1 MLNQPET
8 QEALGGITSSCW
20 KFRGII
26 SFNPLSLESEY
37 LEYVHFTEGKA
48 EAASVLPEHTAGWAH
63 SLVVACSSSE
73 FSQVSYVSPMQHKTD
88 SP

>member
-1 MLNQPET
+1 MLNHPET

-48 EAASVLPEHTAGWAH
+48 EAASVLHVRTVGWAP
-63 SLVVACSSSE
+63 SNVIACGSSE
-73 FSQVSYVSPMQHKTD
+73 FSQVSFVSPMQHKTD